1 MNSPSKKGEI
11 EPSRFCIQNNMYTRC
26 ILCLIYT
33 QGNICHHLISTQQSE
48 TDRQTEYKVKILHYT
63 YTRITC
69 SCTRLDDLSLQL
81 LTFSCKTPPQLQ
93 LYFYTHTQPE
103 RQLEW
108 LMGGITST
116 KWLHLKCTPLSS
128 KKPRTKQ
135 NSKTF
140 F

>member
-1 MNSPSKKGEI
+1 MNLPEQHNRVNSPSKKGEI

-33 QGNICHHLISTQQSE
+33 QGNICHHLISTPQSE

-93 LYFYTHTQPE
+93 LYFYTHTHNQ
-103 RQLEW
+103 RDNWNGWWKAL
-108 LMGGITST
+108 L
-116 KWLHLKCTPLSS
+116 L
-128 KKPRTKQ
+128 Q
-135 NSKTF
+135 NGYI
-140 F
+140 